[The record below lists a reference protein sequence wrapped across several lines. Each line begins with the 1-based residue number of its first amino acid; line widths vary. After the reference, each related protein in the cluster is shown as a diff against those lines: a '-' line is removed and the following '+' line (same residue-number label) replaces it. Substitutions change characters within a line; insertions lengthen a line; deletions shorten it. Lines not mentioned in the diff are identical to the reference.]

1 MFFESTRGQ
10 HRETRSHP
18 VNAIARFAGSKQ
30 VSILRRS
37 SSLFRPVETLETP
50 PGNRRHTVA
59 KAETTGY
66 ARAFRR
72 AVDSKPR
79 GHSRSAA

>member
-30 VSILRRS
+30 VSILAG
-37 SSLFRPVETLETP
+37 PEV
-50 PGNRRHTVA
+50 
-59 KAETTGY
+59 
-66 ARAFRR
+66 
-72 AVDSKPR
+72 
-79 GHSRSAA
+79 